1 MERFFVIFSRIAGSY
16 LYLEREDCWQ
26 LTSLDYAERFETLP
40 EAVNVKRE
48 LESLFGNLIIAEIM
62 TTHTVKNISE

>member
-16 LYLEREDCWQ
+16 LYLERENCWQ

-48 LESLFGNLIIAEIM
+48 LK
-62 TTHTVKNISE
+62 KNF